1 MHGERL
7 GPNVLSLDMVAS
19 IDEGGDGANEPI
31 MGPAIK

>member
-1 MHGERL
+1 
-7 GPNVLSLDMVAS
+7 LSLDMVAS